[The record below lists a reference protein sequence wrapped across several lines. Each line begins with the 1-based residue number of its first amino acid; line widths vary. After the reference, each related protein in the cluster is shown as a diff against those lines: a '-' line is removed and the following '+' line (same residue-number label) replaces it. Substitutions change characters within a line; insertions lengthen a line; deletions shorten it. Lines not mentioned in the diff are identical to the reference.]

1 MTEFVLDCSVTMG
14 WCFIDEASTYGDRVL
29 DFLQTNG
36 AGAVVPQLWSLE
48 VANVLL
54 VGERRGRLTMVQTT
68 RAVTLL
74 QSLPIVVDDL
84 TARQGM
90 ELILA
95 LGRECSLSSYDAA
108 YLELAM
114 REGLPLATTDNRLSN
129 AARSCGVA
137 ILFEGFGV

>member
-1 MTEFVLDCSVTMG
+1 MTKFVLDCSVTMG

-54 VGERRGRLTMVQTT
+54 VGERRGRLTTAQTT

-74 QSLPIVVDDL
+74 HSLPIVVDDL

-90 ELILA
+90 GLILA

-114 REGLPLATTDNRLSN
+114 REGLPLATTDNRLFN
-129 AARSCGVA
+129 AAKSCGVA
-137 ILFEGFGV
+137 IFLESL